1 VARVCP
7 LCNGLQVAP
16 KLCPRCGQEMEDKG
30 ALQEFIDPYS
40 PYLSQ
45 ELGENF
51 AGTGDCVHLYCC
63 PFCALDQ
70 RFSVPKQLI

>member
-1 VARVCP
+1 
-7 LCNGLQVAP
+7 
-16 KLCPRCGQEMEDKG
+16 MEDKG